1 MHRDSPVCLVP
12 LLSPLSGLHRGVWE
26 RVPRDEHAGAVAGS
40 VPVPPARRQLAAG
53 PLSPAEAGRR
63 GDQTARVEAAG
74 VRAARSRVTAG
85 RVVAAARRARG
96 APRGGSPWGR
106 ACSRAG
112 TDVAG
117 SDAAVPGSVAGETAL
132 QVWLPGAGPLSLGR
146 GSDLR

>member
-12 LLSPLSGLHRGVWE
+12 LLSPVSGLHRGVWE
-26 RVPRDEHAGAVAGS
+26 RVPRDEDAGAVAGS

-85 RVVAAARRARG
+85 RVVAAARR
-96 APRGGSPWGR
+96 GGSPRGC

-117 SDAAVPGSVAGETAL
+117 SDAAVPGSVVGETAL
-132 QVWLPGAGPLSLGR
+132 QVRLPGAGPLSLGR
-146 GSDLR
+146 PRL